1 MFGNYIM
8 TETTS
13 SGIKLSFQ
21 TKGNYKYAKVPGI
34 SYRENGKIRKKGTIY
49 LGRVI
54 DEKNFIFFSK
64 DRGVFKF
71 DPVNNLFLDAP
82 ENYTG
87 QLKNDQRKK
96 PPLILDFG
104 DSYFLSQLIR
114 NIKYD
119 EVIEAIG
126 YKNSDTIYSMIMFY
140 ILTNYSC
147 MHCNT
152 WYEGNFAKILYPNA
166 DLHSQRISEF
176 LKFLGREDVRQ
187 KFFRAHIEWLK
198 KNICNDPAIVIDS
211 TGLPNDIDIELPIVS
226 NHNGKISN
234 EVRMVSAVQ
243 RDSGYPLI
251 FRAIPGNINDVSTL
265 STTITTLGEYSVNTD
280 FTLLDAGYVSDK
292 NIDELYEANIDFVA
306 RLPEKLKNLHK
317 FIVESGSS
325 DLKTSNNLIEFMD
338 RFVYV
343 KDVECRVGTKQN
355 TAYAFLC
362 YDVAAASDENYKTI
376 ANAKKLSKKK
386 LKEKHSDFHKIFE
399 SSGIFIILSSLPFKR
414 EEILNVYYNRLIVEQ
429 YFDLGKGLSRLIP
442 LRVHSEDRVLGHLML
457 CQIAATIN
465 LYVQKTLEQSYNN
478 SVELYLGLRNQ
489 KCTVYSTRII
499 TNEAQSSATILYDKF
514 KIKYP
519 NYFDK
524 QGDKLQ
530 AHSSLPKSPSDNEI

>member
-1 MFGNYIM
+1 M

-96 PPLILDFG
+96 PTLILDFG

-211 TGLPNDIDIELPIVS
+211 TGLPNDIDIELTNIS

-317 FIVESGSS
+317 SIVESGSS
-325 DLKTSNNLIEFMD
+325 DLKTSNNLIEFMG

-399 SSGIFIILSSLPFKR
+399 TSGIFIILSSLPFKR

-442 LRVHSEDRVLGHLML
+442 LRVHSEDRVLGHLLL

>member
-1 MFGNYIM
+1 MYGIYIM

-96 PPLILDFG
+96 PTLILDFG

-211 TGLPNDIDIELPIVS
+211 TGLPNDIDIELPNVS

-325 DLKTSNNLIEFMD
+325 DLKTSNNLIEFMG

-343 KDVECRVGTKQN
+343 KEVECRVGTKQN

-362 YDVAAASDENYKTI
+362 YDVAAASDENDKTI

-399 SSGIFIILSSLPFKR
+399 TSGIFIILSSLPFKR

-442 LRVHSEDRVLGHLML
+442 LRVHSEDRVLGHLLL

-465 LYVQKTLEQSYNN
+465 LYVQKTLELSYNN

-530 AHSSLPKSPSDNEI
+530 AHSSLPKSPSNNEV

>member
-1 MFGNYIM
+1 MYGIYIM

-96 PPLILDFG
+96 PTLILDFG

-211 TGLPNDIDIELPIVS
+211 TGLLNDIDIELTNVS

-325 DLKTSNNLIEFMD
+325 DLKTSNNLIEFMG

-343 KDVECRVGTKQN
+343 KEVECRVGTKQN

-362 YDVAAASDENYKTI
+362 YDVAAASDENDKTI

-399 SSGIFIILSSLPFKR
+399 TSGIFIILSSLPFKR

-442 LRVHSEDRVLGHLML
+442 LRVHSEDRVLGHLLL

-465 LYVQKTLEQSYNN
+465 LYVQKTLELSYNN

-530 AHSSLPKSPSDNEI
+530 AHSSLPKSPSNNEV

>member
-96 PPLILDFG
+96 PTLILDFG

-317 FIVESGSS
+317 SIVESGIS
-325 DLKTSNNLIEFMD
+325 DLKTSNNLIEFMG

-362 YDVAAASDENYKTI
+362 YDVAAASDENDKTI

-442 LRVHSEDRVLGHLML
+442 LRVHSEDRVLGHLLL

-465 LYVQKTLEQSYNN
+465 LYVQKTLELSYNN

-530 AHSSLPKSPSDNEI
+530 AHSSLPKSPSNNEV

>member
-96 PPLILDFG
+96 PTLILDFG

-211 TGLPNDIDIELPIVS
+211 TGLPNDIDIELPNVS

-317 FIVESGSS
+317 SIVESGIS
-325 DLKTSNNLIEFMD
+325 DLKTSNNLIEFMG

-376 ANAKKLSKKK
+376 ANAQKLSKKK

-442 LRVHSEDRVLGHLML
+442 LRVHSEDRVLGHLLL

-465 LYVQKTLEQSYNN
+465 LYVQKTLELSYNN

-530 AHSSLPKSPSDNEI
+530 AHSSLPKSPSNNEV

>member
-96 PPLILDFG
+96 PTLILDFG

-211 TGLPNDIDIELPIVS
+211 TGLPNDIDIELTNIS

-325 DLKTSNNLIEFMD
+325 DLKTSNNLIEFMG

-399 SSGIFIILSSLPFKR
+399 TSGIFIILSSLPFKR

-442 LRVHSEDRVLGHLML
+442 LRVHSEDRVLGHLLL
-457 CQIAATIN
+457 CQIAATIS
-465 LYVQKTLEQSYNN
+465 LYVQKTLELSYNN

-530 AHSSLPKSPSDNEI
+530 AHSSLPKSPSNNEV

>member
-96 PPLILDFG
+96 PTLILDFG

-211 TGLPNDIDIELPIVS
+211 TGLPNDIDIELTNIS

-292 NIDELYEANIDFVA
+292 NIDKLYEANIDFVA

-317 FIVESGSS
+317 SIVESGSS
-325 DLKTSNNLIEFMD
+325 DLKTSNNLIEFMG

-362 YDVAAASDENYKTI
+362 YDVAAASDENDKTI

-399 SSGIFIILSSLPFKR
+399 TSGIFIILSSLPFKR

-442 LRVHSEDRVLGHLML
+442 LRVHSEDRVLGHLLL

-465 LYVQKTLEQSYNN
+465 LYVQKTLELSYNN

-530 AHSSLPKSPSDNEI
+530 AHSSLPKSPSNNEV

>member
-96 PPLILDFG
+96 PTLILDFG

-317 FIVESGSS
+317 SIVESGIS
-325 DLKTSNNLIEFMD
+325 DLKTSNNLIEFMG

-399 SSGIFIILSSLPFKR
+399 TSGIFIILSSLPFKR

-442 LRVHSEDRVLGHLML
+442 LRVHSEDRVLGHLLL

-465 LYVQKTLEQSYNN
+465 LYVQKTLELSYNN

-524 QGDKLQ
+524 QGAKLQ
-530 AHSSLPKSPSDNEI
+530 AHSSLPKSPSNNEV

>member
-1 MFGNYIM
+1 MYGIYIM

-96 PPLILDFG
+96 PTLILDFG

-211 TGLPNDIDIELPIVS
+211 TGLPNNIDIELTNIS

-292 NIDELYEANIDFVA
+292 NIDKLYEANIDFVA

-317 FIVESGSS
+317 SIVESGIS
-325 DLKTSNNLIEFMD
+325 DLKTSNNLIEFMG

-399 SSGIFIILSSLPFKR
+399 TSGIFIILSSLPFKR

-442 LRVHSEDRVLGHLML
+442 LRVHSEDRVLGHLLL

-465 LYVQKTLEQSYNN
+465 LYVQKTLELSYNN

-524 QGDKLQ
+524 QGAKLQ
-530 AHSSLPKSPSDNEI
+530 AHSSLPKSPSNNEV

>member
-1 MFGNYIM
+1 M

-96 PPLILDFG
+96 PTLILDFG

-211 TGLPNDIDIELPIVS
+211 TGLPNDIDIELPNVS

-280 FTLLDAGYVSDK
+280 FTLLGAGCVSDK

-317 FIVESGSS
+317 SIVESGSS
-325 DLKTSNNLIEFMD
+325 DLKTSNNLIEFMG

-442 LRVHSEDRVLGHLML
+442 LRVHSEDRVLGHLLL

>member
-1 MFGNYIM
+1 MYGIYIM

-96 PPLILDFG
+96 PTLILDFG

-211 TGLPNDIDIELPIVS
+211 TGLPNDIDIELPNVS
-226 NHNGKISN
+226 NHNGKIRN

-317 FIVESGSS
+317 SIVESGIS
-325 DLKTSNNLIEFMD
+325 DLKTSNNLIEFMG

-343 KDVECRVGTKQN
+343 KEVECRVGTKQN

-362 YDVAAASDENYKTI
+362 YDVAAASDENDKTI

-399 SSGIFIILSSLPFKR
+399 TSGIFIILSSLPFKR

-442 LRVHSEDRVLGHLML
+442 LRVHSEDRVLGHLLL

-465 LYVQKTLEQSYNN
+465 LYVQKTLELSYNN

-530 AHSSLPKSPSDNEI
+530 AHSSLPKSPSNNEV

>member
-1 MFGNYIM
+1 M

-96 PPLILDFG
+96 PTLILDFG

-187 KFFRAHIEWLK
+187 KFF
-198 KNICNDPAIVIDS
+198 
-211 TGLPNDIDIELPIVS
+211 
-226 NHNGKISN
+226 
-234 EVRMVSAVQ
+234 
-243 RDSGYPLI
+243 
-251 FRAIPGNINDVSTL
+251 
-265 STTITTLGEYSVNTD
+265 
-280 FTLLDAGYVSDK
+280 
-292 NIDELYEANIDFVA
+292 
-306 RLPEKLKNLHK
+306 
-317 FIVESGSS
+317 
-325 DLKTSNNLIEFMD
+325 
-338 RFVYV
+338 
-343 KDVECRVGTKQN
+343 
-355 TAYAFLC
+355 
-362 YDVAAASDENYKTI
+362 
-376 ANAKKLSKKK
+376 
-386 LKEKHSDFHKIFE
+386 
-399 SSGIFIILSSLPFKR
+399 
-414 EEILNVYYNRLIVEQ
+414 
-429 YFDLGKGLSRLIP
+429 
-442 LRVHSEDRVLGHLML
+442 
-457 CQIAATIN
+457 
-465 LYVQKTLEQSYNN
+465 
-478 SVELYLGLRNQ
+478 
-489 KCTVYSTRII
+489 
-499 TNEAQSSATILYDKF
+499 QSSYRVAQK
-514 KIKYP
+514 KY
-519 NYFDK
+519 
-524 QGDKLQ
+524 L
-530 AHSSLPKSPSDNEI
+530 

>member
-1 MFGNYIM
+1 MYGIYIM

-96 PPLILDFG
+96 PTLILDFG

-211 TGLPNDIDIELPIVS
+211 TGLPNDIDIELPNVS

-317 FIVESGSS
+317 SIVESGIS
-325 DLKTSNNLIEFMD
+325 DLKTSNNLIEFMG

-362 YDVAAASDENYKTI
+362 YDVAAASDENDKTI

-399 SSGIFIILSSLPFKR
+399 TSGIFIILSSLPFKR

-442 LRVHSEDRVLGHLML
+442 LRVHSEDRVLGHLLL

-465 LYVQKTLEQSYNN
+465 LYVQKTLELSYNN

-530 AHSSLPKSPSDNEI
+530 AHSSLPKSPSNNEV

>member
-1 MFGNYIM
+1 MYGIYIM

-96 PPLILDFG
+96 PTLILDFG

-211 TGLPNDIDIELPIVS
+211 TGLPNDIDIELPNVS

-317 FIVESGSS
+317 SIVESGSS
-325 DLKTSNNLIEFMD
+325 DLKTSNNLIEFMG

-362 YDVAAASDENYKTI
+362 YDVAAASDENDKTI

-386 LKEKHSDFHKIFE
+386 LKEKQSDFHKIFE
-399 SSGIFIILSSLPFKR
+399 TSGIFIILSSLPFKR

-442 LRVHSEDRVLGHLML
+442 LRVHSEDRVLGHLLL

-465 LYVQKTLEQSYNN
+465 LYVQKTLELSYNN

-530 AHSSLPKSPSDNEI
+530 AHSSLPKSPSNNEV

>member
-96 PPLILDFG
+96 PTLILDFG

-211 TGLPNDIDIELPIVS
+211 TGLPNDIDIELPNVS

-317 FIVESGSS
+317 SIVESGSS
-325 DLKTSNNLIEFMD
+325 DLKTSNNLIEFMG

-362 YDVAAASDENYKTI
+362 YDVAAASDENDKTI

-399 SSGIFIILSSLPFKR
+399 TSGIFIILSSLPFKR

-442 LRVHSEDRVLGHLML
+442 LRVHSEDRVLGHLLL

-465 LYVQKTLEQSYNN
+465 LYVQKTLELSYNN

-530 AHSSLPKSPSDNEI
+530 AHSSLPKSPSNNEV

>member
-1 MFGNYIM
+1 MYGIYIM

-96 PPLILDFG
+96 PTLILDFG
-104 DSYFLSQLIR
+104 DSYFLSQLIS

-166 DLHSQRISEF
+166 DLHSQRICEF

-211 TGLPNDIDIELPIVS
+211 TGLPNDIDIELPNVS

-317 FIVESGSS
+317 SIVESGIS
-325 DLKTSNNLIEFMD
+325 DLKTSNNLIEFMG

-376 ANAKKLSKKK
+376 ANAQKLSKKK

-442 LRVHSEDRVLGHLML
+442 LRVHSEDRVLGHLLL

-465 LYVQKTLEQSYNN
+465 LYVQKALEQSYNN

-530 AHSSLPKSPSDNEI
+530 AHSSLPKSPSNNEV

>member
-1 MFGNYIM
+1 MYGIYIM

-211 TGLPNDIDIELPIVS
+211 TGLPNDIDIELTNIS

-292 NIDELYEANIDFVA
+292 NIDKLYEANIDFVA

-317 FIVESGSS
+317 SIVESGIS
-325 DLKTSNNLIEFMD
+325 DLKTSNNLIEFMG

-399 SSGIFIILSSLPFKR
+399 TSGIFIILSSLPFKR

-442 LRVHSEDRVLGHLML
+442 LRVHSEDRVLGHLLL

-465 LYVQKTLEQSYNN
+465 LYVQKTLELSYNN

-524 QGDKLQ
+524 QGAKLQ
-530 AHSSLPKSPSDNEI
+530 AHSSLPKSPSNNEV

>member
-292 NIDELYEANIDFVA
+292 NIDKLYEANIDFVA

-317 FIVESGSS
+317 SIVESGIS
-325 DLKTSNNLIEFMD
+325 DLKTSNNLIEFMG

-362 YDVAAASDENYKTI
+362 YDVAAASDENDKTI

-399 SSGIFIILSSLPFKR
+399 TSGIFIILSSLPFKR

-442 LRVHSEDRVLGHLML
+442 FRVHSEDRVLGHLLL

-465 LYVQKTLEQSYNN
+465 LYVQKTLELSYNN

-524 QGDKLQ
+524 QGAKLQ
-530 AHSSLPKSPSDNEI
+530 AHSSLPKSPSNNEV

>member
-1 MFGNYIM
+1 MYGIYIM

-96 PPLILDFG
+96 PTLILDFG

-317 FIVESGSS
+317 SIVESGIS
-325 DLKTSNNLIEFMD
+325 DLKTSNNLIEFMG

-362 YDVAAASDENYKTI
+362 YDVAAASDENDKTI

-399 SSGIFIILSSLPFKR
+399 TSGIFIILSSLPFKR

-442 LRVHSEDRVLGHLML
+442 LRVHSEDRVLGHLLL

-465 LYVQKTLEQSYNN
+465 LYVQKTLELSYNN

-530 AHSSLPKSPSDNEI
+530 AHSSLPKSPSNNEV

>member
-1 MFGNYIM
+1 MYGIYIM

-96 PPLILDFG
+96 PTLILDFG

-211 TGLPNDIDIELPIVS
+211 TGLPNDIDIELPNVS

-317 FIVESGSS
+317 SIVESGIS
-325 DLKTSNNLIEFMD
+325 DLKTSNNLIEFMG

-399 SSGIFIILSSLPFKR
+399 TSGIFIILSSLPFKR

-442 LRVHSEDRVLGHLML
+442 LRVHSEDRVLGHLLL

-465 LYVQKTLEQSYNN
+465 LYVQKTLELSYNN

-524 QGDKLQ
+524 QGAKLQ
-530 AHSSLPKSPSDNEI
+530 AHSSLPKSPSNNEV

>member
-1 MFGNYIM
+1 MYGIYIM

-96 PPLILDFG
+96 PTLILDFG

-211 TGLPNDIDIELPIVS
+211 TGLPNDIDIELPNVS

-317 FIVESGSS
+317 SIVESGSS
-325 DLKTSNNLIEFMD
+325 DLKTSNNLIEFMG

-362 YDVAAASDENYKTI
+362 YDVAAASDENDKTI

-442 LRVHSEDRVLGHLML
+442 LRVHSEDRLLGHLML

-465 LYVQKTLEQSYNN
+465 LYVQKTLELSYNN

-530 AHSSLPKSPSDNEI
+530 AHSSLPKSPSNNEV

>member
-96 PPLILDFG
+96 PTLILDFG

-211 TGLPNDIDIELPIVS
+211 TGLPNDIDIELPNVS

-317 FIVESGSS
+317 SIVESGIS
-325 DLKTSNNLIEFMD
+325 DLKTSNNLIEFMG

-399 SSGIFIILSSLPFKR
+399 TSGIFIILSSLPFKR

-442 LRVHSEDRVLGHLML
+442 LRVHSEDRVLGHLLL

-465 LYVQKTLEQSYNN
+465 LYVQKTLELSYNN

-530 AHSSLPKSPSDNEI
+530 AHSSLPKSPSNNEV

>member
-292 NIDELYEANIDFVA
+292 NIDELYDANIDFVA

-317 FIVESGSS
+317 SIVESGSS
-325 DLKTSNNLIEFMD
+325 DLKTSNNLIEFMG

-399 SSGIFIILSSLPFKR
+399 TSGIFIILSSLPFKR

-442 LRVHSEDRVLGHLML
+442 LRVHSEDRVLGHLLL

-465 LYVQKTLEQSYNN
+465 LYVQKTLELSYNN

-524 QGDKLQ
+524 QGAKLQ
-530 AHSSLPKSPSDNEI
+530 AHSSLPKSPSNNEV

>member
-96 PPLILDFG
+96 PTLILDFG

-317 FIVESGSS
+317 SIVESGSS
-325 DLKTSNNLIEFMD
+325 DLKTSNNLIEFMG

-343 KDVECRVGTKQN
+343 KEVECRVGTKQN

-362 YDVAAASDENYKTI
+362 YDVAAASDENDKTI

-399 SSGIFIILSSLPFKR
+399 TSGIFIILSSLPFKR

-442 LRVHSEDRVLGHLML
+442 LRVHSEDRVLGHMML

-530 AHSSLPKSPSDNEI
+530 AHSSLPKSPSNNEV

>member
-1 MFGNYIM
+1 MYGIYIM

-96 PPLILDFG
+96 PTLILDFG

-211 TGLPNDIDIELPIVS
+211 TGLPNDIDIELTNVS

-317 FIVESGSS
+317 SIVESGSS
-325 DLKTSNNLIEFMD
+325 DLKTSNNLIEFMG

-362 YDVAAASDENYKTI
+362 YDVAAASDENDKTI

-442 LRVHSEDRVLGHLML
+442 LRVHSEDRVLGHLLL

-530 AHSSLPKSPSDNEI
+530 AHSSLPKSPSDNEV

>member
-1 MFGNYIM
+1 MYGIYIM

-96 PPLILDFG
+96 PTLILDFG

-211 TGLPNDIDIELPIVS
+211 TGLLNDIDIELTNVS

-317 FIVESGSS
+317 SIVESGIS
-325 DLKTSNNLIEFMD
+325 DLKTSNNLIEFMG

-362 YDVAAASDENYKTI
+362 YDVAAASDENDKTI

-399 SSGIFIILSSLPFKR
+399 TSGIFIILSSLPFKR

-442 LRVHSEDRVLGHLML
+442 LRVHSEDRVLGHLLL

-465 LYVQKTLEQSYNN
+465 LYVQKTLELSYNN

-524 QGDKLQ
+524 QGAKLQ
-530 AHSSLPKSPSDNEI
+530 AHSSLPKSPSNNEV

>member
-1 MFGNYIM
+1 MYGIYIM

-96 PPLILDFG
+96 PTLILDFG

-211 TGLPNDIDIELPIVS
+211 TGLPNDIDIELPNVS

-317 FIVESGSS
+317 SIVESGSS
-325 DLKTSNNLIEFMD
+325 DLKTSNNLIEFMG

-343 KDVECRVGTKQN
+343 KEVECRVGTKQN

-362 YDVAAASDENYKTI
+362 YDVAAASDENDKTI

-399 SSGIFIILSSLPFKR
+399 TSGIFIILSSLPFKR

-442 LRVHSEDRVLGHLML
+442 LRVHSEDRVLGHLLL

-530 AHSSLPKSPSDNEI
+530 AHSSLPKSPSNNEV

>member
-1 MFGNYIM
+1 M

-96 PPLILDFG
+96 PTLILDFG

-211 TGLPNDIDIELPIVS
+211 TGLPNDIDIELTNVS
-226 NHNGKISN
+226 NHNHKGKISN

-317 FIVESGSS
+317 SIVESGSS
-325 DLKTSNNLIEFMD
+325 DLKTSNNLIEFMG

-362 YDVAAASDENYKTI
+362 YDVAAASDENDKTI

-429 YFDLGKGLSRLIP
+429 YFDLGKGLSRIIP
-442 LRVHSEDRVLGHLML
+442 LRVHSEDRVLGHLLL

-465 LYVQKTLEQSYNN
+465 LYVQKTLELSYNN

>member
-96 PPLILDFG
+96 PTLILDFG

-211 TGLPNDIDIELPIVS
+211 TGLPNDIDIELPNVS

-292 NIDELYEANIDFVA
+292 NIDKLYEANIDFVA

-317 FIVESGSS
+317 SIVESGIS
-325 DLKTSNNLIEFMD
+325 DLKTSNNLIEFMG

-343 KDVECRVGTKQN
+343 KEVECRVGTKQN

-362 YDVAAASDENYKTI
+362 YDVAAASDENDKTI

-442 LRVHSEDRVLGHLML
+442 LRVHSEDRVLGHLLL

-465 LYVQKTLEQSYNN
+465 LYVQKTLELSYNN

-499 TNEAQSSATILYDKF
+499 TNEVQSSATILYDKF

-530 AHSSLPKSPSDNEI
+530 AHSSLPKSPSNNEV

>member
-96 PPLILDFG
+96 PTLILDFG

-280 FTLLDAGYVSDK
+280 FTLLGAGYVSDK

-317 FIVESGSS
+317 SIVESGSS
-325 DLKTSNNLIEFMD
+325 DLKTSNNLIEFMG

-362 YDVAAASDENYKTI
+362 YDVAAASDENDKTI

-399 SSGIFIILSSLPFKR
+399 TSGIFIILSSLPFKR

-442 LRVHSEDRVLGHLML
+442 LRVHSEDRVLGHMML

-530 AHSSLPKSPSDNEI
+530 AHNSLPKSSSDNEV

>member
-1 MFGNYIM
+1 M

-96 PPLILDFG
+96 PTLILDFG

-317 FIVESGSS
+317 SIVESGSS
-325 DLKTSNNLIEFMD
+325 DLKTSNNLIEFMG

-362 YDVAAASDENYKTI
+362 YDVAAASDENDKTI

-399 SSGIFIILSSLPFKR
+399 TSGIFIILSSLPFKR

-442 LRVHSEDRVLGHLML
+442 LRVHSEDRVLGHLLL

-465 LYVQKTLEQSYNN
+465 LYVQKTLELSYNN

-524 QGDKLQ
+524 QGAKLQ
-530 AHSSLPKSPSDNEI
+530 AHSSLPKSPSNNEV

>member
-1 MFGNYIM
+1 MYGIYIM

-96 PPLILDFG
+96 PTLILDFG

-211 TGLPNDIDIELPIVS
+211 TGLLNDIDIELTNVS

-317 FIVESGSS
+317 SIVESGIS
-325 DLKTSNNLIEFMD
+325 DLKTSNNLIEFMG

-399 SSGIFIILSSLPFKR
+399 TSGIFIILSSLPFKR

-442 LRVHSEDRVLGHLML
+442 LRVHSEDRVLGHLLL

-465 LYVQKTLEQSYNN
+465 LYVQKTLELSYNN

-530 AHSSLPKSPSDNEI
+530 AHSSLPKSPSNNEV

>member
-1 MFGNYIM
+1 M

-34 SYRENGKIRKKGTIY
+34 SY

-96 PPLILDFG
+96 PTLILDFG

-211 TGLPNDIDIELPIVS
+211 TGLPNDIDIELPNVS

-292 NIDELYEANIDFVA
+292 NIDKLYEANIDFVA

-317 FIVESGSS
+317 SIVESGIS
-325 DLKTSNNLIEFMD
+325 DLKTSNNLIEFMG

-362 YDVAAASDENYKTI
+362 YDVAAASDENDKTI

-399 SSGIFIILSSLPFKR
+399 TSGIFIILSSLPFKR

-442 LRVHSEDRVLGHLML
+442 LRVHSEDRVLGHLLL

-465 LYVQKTLEQSYNN
+465 LYVQKTLELSYNN

-530 AHSSLPKSPSDNEI
+530 AHTREFRFRQHLPNIFIYITKFNFKQKCKAHTM

>member
-1 MFGNYIM
+1 MYGIYIM

-21 TKGNYKYAKVPGI
+21 TKGNYKYAKLPGI

-96 PPLILDFG
+96 PTLILDFG

-317 FIVESGSS
+317 SIVESGSS
-325 DLKTSNNLIEFMD
+325 DLKTSNNLIEFMG

-362 YDVAAASDENYKTI
+362 YDVAAASDENDKTI

-399 SSGIFIILSSLPFKR
+399 TSGIFIILSSLPFKR

-442 LRVHSEDRVLGHLML
+442 LRVHSEDRVLGHLLL

-465 LYVQKTLEQSYNN
+465 LYVQKTLELSYNN

-530 AHSSLPKSPSDNEI
+530 AHSSLPKSRSDNEI

>member
-1 MFGNYIM
+1 M

-96 PPLILDFG
+96 PTLILDFG

-211 TGLPNDIDIELPIVS
+211 TGLPNDIDIELQNVS

-317 FIVESGSS
+317 SIVESGSS
-325 DLKTSNNLIEFMD
+325 DLKTSNNLIEFMG

-343 KDVECRVGTKQN
+343 KDVECSVGTKQN

-442 LRVHSEDRVLGHLML
+442 LRVHSEDRVLGHLLL

-465 LYVQKTLEQSYNN
+465 LYVQKTLEHSYNN

-530 AHSSLPKSPSDNEI
+530 AHSSLPKSPSNNEV

>member
-1 MFGNYIM
+1 MYGIYIM

-96 PPLILDFG
+96 PTLILDFG

-211 TGLPNDIDIELPIVS
+211 TGLPNDIDIELPNVS
-226 NHNGKISN
+226 NHNGKIRN

-317 FIVESGSS
+317 SIVESGIS
-325 DLKTSNNLIEFMD
+325 DLKTSNNLIEFMG

-343 KDVECRVGTKQN
+343 KEVECRVGTKQN

-399 SSGIFIILSSLPFKR
+399 TSGIFIILSSLPFKR

-442 LRVHSEDRVLGHLML
+442 LRVHSEDRVLGHLLL

-530 AHSSLPKSPSDNEI
+530 AHSSLPKSPSNNEV